1 MLLLPLLLVMVRVK
15 GYKSGTKEIATDK
28 EIMLNSVREV
38 TPEAENLQSRVHLV
52 FPSHHGA
59 HHPPNAVTSSKNEDP
74 REEGVSRLVGGEK
87 EILFPARQRR
97 PNTSPPVKQHLLFT
111 KSNKKFDKTQEW
123 KFSRSPNFLPYNFAV
138 H

>member
-28 EIMLNSVREV
+28 EIMLNSLVKEV
-38 TPEAENLQSRVHLV
+38 TPEADNLQSRVHLV
-52 FPSHHGA
+52 FPAHHLVA
-59 HHPPNAVTSSKNEDP
+59 HHPPSSKNEDP
-74 REEGVSRLVGGEK
+74 REDGVNRLVGGEK

-111 KSNKKFDKTQEW
+111 KSHKKSDKTQEW
-123 KFSRSPNFLPYNFAV
+123 KCSKSINTLG
-138 H
+138 